1 MQRKTTLRTG
11 IKPRRREPTQRQLDA
26 LRPTQFRP
34 GQSGNA
40 GGRPRKT
47 PITDA
52 LRSLMDQEY
61 SGSEKRFKGLSNCS
75 VIALTLFDMAIAG
88 DLRAIQEIA
97 DRVEG
102 KVAQRQEFCGPDG
115 DPILWGGYASRAEA
129 EERLQFLL
137 SKVALTNSST
147 GEKDRDHVN

>member
-1 MQRKTTLRTG
+1 MTSLRTG
-11 IKPRRREPTQRQLDA
+11 TQRVRRHEPTQRQLDA
-26 LRPTQFRP
+26 LKPTQFRP

-52 LRSLMDQEY
+52 LRALMDQEY

-75 VIALTLFDMAIAG
+75 VMALTLFDMAIAG

-102 KVAQRQEFCGPDG
+102 KVAQRQEWGGVDG
-115 DPILWGGYASRAEA
+115 DPILWAGYATRAEA
-129 EERLQFLL
+129 EERLNFLL
-137 SKVALTNSST
+137 AKAGLTNSST